1 MLHFLS
7 CASFTASSSLAFS
20 SWPALGESL
29 VVLDAAAGG
38 LFFVF
43 GAAVTVLCAAAGLA
57 SFFTAICLTVTFGVG
72 LTLAAFFGA
81 KGTADFDVGEAATTF
96 GLGETAWALA
106 GTALALAGATLTL
119 AGATL
124 ALVTV
129 ALAETALVLTG
140 ATLALAGATLVLVT
154 VALAGATL
162 ALAGAPLVLTT
173 AAVDFTGVAAGL
185 ACESFAAGCLIP
197 SASLEAAVLFC
208 CTVSILARVFWI
220 ISGLCAQ
227 AMPAASVQTRMPIV
241 RFIVSPLFLR
251 RLSRLGR
258 RTGRIKVMTEICGR
272 EARGHHALVGRIL
285 VRLFG
290 FSIPRLAG
298 RRHQQVVHVHDALQL
313 AHPVE
318 KSEHRVVRTI
328 ELDFERHFRVI
339 LLRTD
344 RPGCVAADFDARL
357 AGFAAH
363 HAHEVVHFL
372 LVRHDAALD
381 LELLLQASELTLDVG
396 QLGFVGFQLRV
407 LAHFGLQLSL
417 GRCVFVTLGFED
429 GVIERSGADD
439 SSQHQRA
446 HKLHT

>member
-1 MLHFLS
+1 MLPFLS

-20 SWPALGESL
+20 SWPALGESP
-29 VVLDAAAGG
+29 VILDAAAAG
-38 LFFVF
+38 LFFVVGAAAFF
-43 GAAVTVLCAAAGLA
+43 GATATFWCATAGLA
-57 SFFTAICLTVTFGVG
+57 SFFAGICLAVTFGVE

-129 ALAETALVLTG
+129 ALAG
-140 ATLALAGATLVLVT
+140 ATLALAGA
-154 VALAGATL
+154 A
-162 ALAGAPLVLTT
+162 LVLTT
-173 AAVDFTGVAAGL
+173 AALDFTGVAAGL

-258 RTGRIKVMTEICGR
+258 RTGRIT
-272 EARGHHALVGRIL
+272 
-285 VRLFG
+285 
-290 FSIPRLAG
+290 
-298 RRHQQVVHVHDALQL
+298 
-313 AHPVE
+313 
-318 KSEHRVVRTI
+318 
-328 ELDFERHFRVI
+328 
-339 LLRTD
+339 
-344 RPGCVAADFDARL
+344 
-357 AGFAAH
+357 
-363 HAHEVVHFL
+363 
-372 LVRHDAALD
+372 
-381 LELLLQASELTLDVG
+381 
-396 QLGFVGFQLRV
+396 
-407 LAHFGLQLSL
+407 
-417 GRCVFVTLGFED
+417 
-429 GVIERSGADD
+429 
-439 SSQHQRA
+439 
-446 HKLHT
+446 

>member
-20 SWPALGESL
+20 SWPALGESP
-29 VVLDAAAGG
+29 VILDAAAAG
-38 LFFVF
+38 LFFVVGAAAFF
-43 GAAVTVLCAAAGLA
+43 GATATFWCATAGLA
-57 SFFTAICLTVTFGVG
+57 SFFAGICLTVTFGVE

-119 AGATL
+119 AGTTL

-162 ALAGAPLVLTT
+162 VLAT
-173 AAVDFTGVAAGL
+173 AALDFTGVAAGL
-185 ACESFAAGCLIP
+185 ACESFAAGSLIP

-227 AMPAASVQTRMPIV
+227 AMPAASVQTRMPVV

-251 RLSRLGR
+251 RLSRFGR
-258 RTGRIKVMTEICGR
+258 CCWRRIQVMTEICGR

-285 VRLFG
+285 IGLFG
-290 FSIPRLAG
+290 FGVRRLAS
-298 RRHQQVVHVHDALQL
+298 RSHQQVVHVHDALQL
-313 AHPVE
+313 AH
-318 KSEHRVVRTI
+318 
-328 ELDFERHFRVI
+328 
-339 LLRTD
+339 
-344 RPGCVAADFDARL
+344 
-357 AGFAAH
+357 
-363 HAHEVVHFL
+363 
-372 LVRHDAALD
+372 
-381 LELLLQASELTLDVG
+381 
-396 QLGFVGFQLRV
+396 
-407 LAHFGLQLSL
+407 
-417 GRCVFVTLGFED
+417 
-429 GVIERSGADD
+429 
-439 SSQHQRA
+439 
-446 HKLHT
+446 

>member
-119 AGATL
+119 T
-124 ALVTV
+124 
-129 ALAETALVLTG
+129 
-140 ATLALAGATLVLVT
+140 GATLVLVT

-162 ALAGAPLVLTT
+162 ALAGAALVLTT
-173 AAVDFTGVAAGL
+173 AALDFTGVAAGL

-197 SASLEAAVLFC
+197 SASLEAAVLF
-208 CTVSILARVFWI
+208 
-220 ISGLCAQ
+220 
-227 AMPAASVQTRMPIV
+227 
-241 RFIVSPLFLR
+241 RFTVSPLFLR

-285 VRLFG
+285 VCLFG

-298 RRHQQVVHVHDALQL
+298 R
-313 AHPVE
+313 
-318 KSEHRVVRTI
+318 
-328 ELDFERHFRVI
+328 
-339 LLRTD
+339 
-344 RPGCVAADFDARL
+344 
-357 AGFAAH
+357 
-363 HAHEVVHFL
+363 
-372 LVRHDAALD
+372 
-381 LELLLQASELTLDVG
+381 
-396 QLGFVGFQLRV
+396 
-407 LAHFGLQLSL
+407 
-417 GRCVFVTLGFED
+417 
-429 GVIERSGADD
+429 
-439 SSQHQRA
+439 
-446 HKLHT
+446 

>member
-20 SWPALGESL
+20 SWPALGESP

-96 GLGETAWALA
+96 GLGETA
-106 GTALALAGATLTL
+106 
-119 AGATL
+119 
-124 ALVTV
+124 
-129 ALAETALVLTG
+129 
-140 ATLALAGATLVLVT
+140 

-162 ALAGAPLVLTT
+162 ALAGAALVLTT
-173 AAVDFTGVAAGL
+173 AALDFTGVAAGL

-285 VRLFG
+285 VCLFG

-298 RRHQQVVHVHDALQL
+298 R
-313 AHPVE
+313 
-318 KSEHRVVRTI
+318 
-328 ELDFERHFRVI
+328 
-339 LLRTD
+339 
-344 RPGCVAADFDARL
+344 
-357 AGFAAH
+357 
-363 HAHEVVHFL
+363 
-372 LVRHDAALD
+372 
-381 LELLLQASELTLDVG
+381 
-396 QLGFVGFQLRV
+396 
-407 LAHFGLQLSL
+407 
-417 GRCVFVTLGFED
+417 
-429 GVIERSGADD
+429 
-439 SSQHQRA
+439 
-446 HKLHT
+446 